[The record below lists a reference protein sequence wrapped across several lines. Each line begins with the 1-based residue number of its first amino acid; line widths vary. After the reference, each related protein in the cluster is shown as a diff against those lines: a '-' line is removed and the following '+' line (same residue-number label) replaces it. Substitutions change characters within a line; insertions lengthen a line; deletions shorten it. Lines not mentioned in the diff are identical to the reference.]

1 MIKIKAYDIQRKNIK
16 EIELVHE
23 SDIEYDNDNV
33 LDRPEKVSNFI
44 RNIFKYDKA
53 IEERLNV
60 IALNNRAEVLGIFE
74 LSHGDSK
81 SSPANIPGLF
91 KRLLLLP
98 NCNYFIIT
106 HNHPSGNCSPSD
118 ADIAFTE
125 QVKNAGELLD
135 IKLMDHIIITSTDY
149 YSFKNNDKI

>member
-1 MIKIKAYDIQRKNIK
+1 MIKIKAYNIQKRNKK

-23 SDIEYDNDNV
+23 STLKYEDDST
-33 LDRPEKVSNFI
+33 LDRPEKVANFI
-44 RNIFKYDKA
+44 RNVFNYDKA

-81 SSPANIPGLF
+81 SAPGNIPGLF

-106 HNHPSGNCSPSD
+106 HNHPSGNCKPSD
-118 ADIAFTE
+118 DDVAFTE
-125 QVKNAGELLD
+125 QVKNAGKLLD
-135 IKLMDHIIITSTDY
+135 IKLVDHIIITSSDY

>member
-1 MIKIKAYDIQRKNIK
+1 MITIKAYDIQRKNIK

-23 SDIEYDNDNV
+23 SDIKYDNDNV

-81 SSPANIPGLF
+81 SSPGNIAGLF

-98 NCNYFIIT
+98 NCNYFILT
-106 HNHPSGNCSPSD
+106 HNHPSGNNMPSD
-118 ADIAFTE
+118 ADVEFTKKV
-125 QVKNAGELLD
+125 QDAGKLLD
-135 IKLMDHIIITSTDY
+135 INLVDHIIITASDY
-149 YSFKNNDKI
+149 YSFKNNNRI

>member
-23 SDIEYDNDNV
+23 SDIKYDNDKV
-33 LDRPEKVSNFI
+33 LDRPEKVANFI
-44 RNIFKYDKA
+44 RNIFNYDKA

-60 IALNNRAEVLGIFE
+60 IALSNQAEILGIFE

-81 SSPANIPGLF
+81 SSPGNIAGLF

-98 NCNYFIIT
+98 NCTYFVLT
-106 HNHPSGNCSPSD
+106 HNHPSGNNMPSD
-118 ADIAFTE
+118 ADIEFTKKV
-125 QVKNAGELLD
+125 QDAGKLLD
-135 IKLMDHIIITSTDY
+135 INMVDHIIITASDY
-149 YSFKNNDKI
+149 YSFKNNDRI

>member
-23 SDIEYDNDNV
+23 SDIKYDNDKV
-33 LDRPEKVSNFI
+33 LDRPEKVANFI
-44 RNIFKYDKA
+44 RNIFNYDKA
-53 IEERLNV
+53 LEERLNV

-81 SSPANIPGLF
+81 SSPGNIAGLF

-98 NCNYFIIT
+98 TCNYFILT
-106 HNHPSGNCSPSD
+106 HNHPSGNHIPSD
-118 ADIAFTE
+118 ADVEFTKKV
-125 QVKNAGELLD
+125 QDAGKLLD
-135 IKLMDHIIITSTDY
+135 IKLVDHIIITASDY
-149 YSFKNNDKI
+149 YSFKNNDRI